1 MAETS
6 TDSVAESFLPRYQ
19 NLSAELCDLI
29 IAPNSVAASVL
40 SRSQKSSVDY
50 VI

>member
-6 TDSVAESFLPRYQ
+6 TNSVAESIFPRSQ

-29 IAPNSVAASVL
+29 TVTNSVAASVL
-40 SRSQKSSVDY
+40 SRSQKLSVDY
-50 VI
+50 I